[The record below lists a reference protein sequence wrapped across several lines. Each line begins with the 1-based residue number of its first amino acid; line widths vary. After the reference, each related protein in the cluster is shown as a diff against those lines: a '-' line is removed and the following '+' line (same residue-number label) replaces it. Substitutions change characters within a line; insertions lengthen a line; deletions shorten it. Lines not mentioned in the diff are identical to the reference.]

1 MIRRPPRYTRTD
13 TLFPYTTLFRSLS
26 TDRVVAMQA
35 DWTRPDPK
43 IADYLASFG
52 RYGIPFNVVYGP
64 AAPQGIVLSELLTVE
79 AVLDALREAGGSE
92 EHTSEL
98 QSLMRIS
105 YAVFCL
111 KKKNKHELNN
121 PK

>member
-1 MIRRPPRYTRTD
+1 MTPRPPRSTRTD
-13 TLFPYTTLFRSLS
+13 PRFPDTTLFRSDNDPVAARRS

-79 AVLDALREAGGSE
+79 AVLDRKS
-92 EHTSEL
+92 T
-98 QSLMRIS
+98 R
-105 YAVFCL
+105 
-111 KKKNKHELNN
+111 LNSSH
-121 PK
+121 